1 VSEILTVSINAEHY
15 LAQIATLPAGLDGV
29 VISTPVDPSEIGQP
43 FSASSE
49 EQPLLDYLKAAI
61 VQVAPKIKEGG
72 YLFIYGLPRYLPA
85 LALDLNE
92 SDDWLFKYWIAL
104 DLAHKVIPDQLAS
117 SHLGLLMYLK
127 GKRSPLNLNTD
138 RVRLPYTACA
148 ACGKNLKDW
157 GGKKHQLN
165 KAGSALSDVWKD
177 FYQVSGHSLDP
188 EIPGLTLNHLDLNRP
203 LITDF
208 TVTPAPVLAR
218 ITALV
223 ENGSPLAHLICA
235 PLATRTAQIQVRQ
248 ASVMLEPADLP
259 NDIYLGDSVEV
270 LADWA
275 QRYPDGCFDL
285 IFADPPYNLA
295 KDYATYSDA
304 EIDQDYLNWCD
315 AWLAACIKL
324 LRPGGAL
331 VVLNLPK
338 WSIYHTRLLNQ
349 ELFFQNWIIWDA
361 LSTPK
366 GKIMPAHY
374 SLLYYTKGPVGKFN
388 QNPALTRIPRSDYCA
403 RPACLRSRQA
413 SGQTETVALSD
424 LWSDL
429 SRIKHRRDRDE
440 HPCQLPEKLMR
451 RIIEL
456 FSAPGDF
463 VLDPFS
469 GVGTTALVA
478 KELGRR
484 YAAVDIDE
492 KYVKIGRA
500 KLAEFAQSGSITKPS
515 IKKVNT
521 GLTKKTV
528 ELYMAK
534 LCLELG
540 HLPSEPELRTLLAAD
555 AQSFDLDTAITLFG
569 DFRLVIKAGRVALK
583 RQALN

>member
-1 VSEILTVSINAEHY
+1 MNGILTVRIDADHY
-15 LAQIATLPAGLDGV
+15 LKQIAALPAGLDGV
-29 VISTPVDPSEIGQP
+29 IVSTPVDPSEIGQP
-43 FSASSE
+43 FTYSRE
-49 EQPLLDYLKAAI
+49 KQPFFDYLNA
-61 VQVAPKIKEGG
+61 VVTQVGPKIRPGG

-85 LALDLNE
+85 LALNLNQT
-92 SDDWLFKYWIAL
+92 DDWLFKYWIAL
-104 DLAHKVIPDQLAS
+104 DLAHQTVPDQLTS

-127 GKRSPLNLNTD
+127 GKKAPLNLNTD

-177 FYQVSGHSLDP
+177 FYRIVGSGPDP
-188 EIPGLTLNHLDLNRP
+188 EIPGLTLNHLDLNQP
-203 LITDF
+203 LIEDF

-218 ITALV
+218 IAALI

-235 PLATRTAQIQVRQ
+235 PLAGQATQIQAHQDNVRP
-248 ASVMLEPADLP
+248 EPADLP

-270 LADWA
+270 LATWA
-275 QRYPDGCFDL
+275 QKYPNGCFDL
-285 IFADPPYNLA
+285 IFADPPYNLD

-304 EIDQDYLNWCD
+304 EIDRDYLDWCD

-338 WSIYHTRLLNQ
+338 WSIYHTRLLDQ
-349 ELFFQNWIIWDA
+349 KLFFQNWIIWDA

-374 SLLYYTKGPVGKFN
+374 SLLYYTKGPIGKFN
-388 QNPALTRIPRSDYCA
+388 QEPSFTRLPRPDYCL
-403 RPACLRSRQA
+403 RPACLRARQTN
-413 SGQTETVALSD
+413 GQTETVALSD
-424 LWSDL
+424 IWSDV

-451 RIIEL
+451 RIIEI

-478 KELGRR
+478 KGLGRR
-484 YAAVDIDE
+484 YAAIDIDE

-500 KLAEFAQSGSITKPS
+500 KIAQLDTQGFVAKPS
-515 IKKVNT
+515 IKKIT
-521 GLTKKTV
+521 HILTKRQV

-540 HLPSEPELRTLLAAD
+540 RLPTESELRDLLAARPNG
-555 AQSFDLDTAITLFG
+555 FDLDEAVALFG
-569 DFRLVIKAGRVALK
+569 DFRLVLKSGRVALK
-583 RQALN
+583 RQVS

>member
-1 VSEILTVSINAEHY
+1 VSEVLTVRIDADHY
-15 LAQIATLPAGLDGV
+15 LKQIADLPDQLDGV
-29 VISTPVDPSEIGQP
+29 IVSTPVDPNEIGQP
-43 FSASSE
+43 FTSSRG
-49 EQPLLDYLKAAI
+49 EQPLLDYLNT
-61 VQVAPKIKEGG
+61 VVTRVGPRIKEGG

-85 LALDLNE
+85 LALTLNQAE
-92 SDDWLFKYWIAL
+92 DWLFKYWIAL
-104 DLAHKVIPDQLAS
+104 DLAHKEMPGRLAS

-127 GKRSPLNLNTD
+127 GKKAPLNLNTD

-177 FYQVSGHSLDP
+177 FYRVTGASPDP

-218 ITALV
+218 ITALI
-223 ENGSPLAHLICA
+223 ENGSGLVHLICA
-235 PLATRTAQIQVRQ
+235 PLTAQATQIPVRPDNIRPE
-248 ASVMLEPADLP
+248 MADLP

-270 LADWA
+270 LAGWA
-275 QRYPDGCFDL
+275 QKYPHGCFDL
-285 IFADPPYNLA
+285 IFADPPYNLD

-304 EIDQDYLNWCD
+304 EIDQDYLDWCD
-315 AWLAACIKL
+315 TWLAACIKL
-324 LRPGGAL
+324 LRPSGAL

-338 WSIYHTRLLNQ
+338 WSIYHTRLLNR

-374 SLLYYTKGPVGKFN
+374 SLLYYTKGPVGQFN
-388 QNPALTRIPRSDYCA
+388 QDPSLTRIPRPDYCA
-403 RPACLRSRQA
+403 RPACLRARQA
-413 SGQTETVALSD
+413 RGQVETVALSD
-424 LWSDL
+424 LWSDI

-469 GVGTTALVA
+469 GVGTTAVVA

-500 KLAEFAQSGSITKPS
+500 KIAQRDAQGFVAKPS
-515 IKKVNT
+515 IKKT
-521 GLTKKTV
+521 THTLTKRRV
-528 ELYMAK
+528 ELAMAK
-534 LCLELG
+534 LCLKLG
-540 HLPSEPELRTLLAAD
+540 RLPDEAELRSLLA
-555 AQSFDLDTAITLFG
+555 QEPNSFNLDEAIALFG
-569 DFRLVIKAGRVALK
+569 NFRLVLKSGRVALK
-583 RQALN
+583 RRSI